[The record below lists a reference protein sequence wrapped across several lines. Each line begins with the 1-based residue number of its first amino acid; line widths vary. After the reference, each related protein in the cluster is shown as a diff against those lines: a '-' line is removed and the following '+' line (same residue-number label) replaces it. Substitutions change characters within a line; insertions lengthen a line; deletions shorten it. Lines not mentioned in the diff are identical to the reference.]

1 MGKES
6 PRERRNRDRS
16 PERRRRSRSRSTDRY
31 NRRDYRKDGSP
42 RVKKEIKEEAPS
54 DSESPRRRQE
64 DRNEGKHGDRNND
77 RKDNRRDFYDRR
89 DNRRDFDDRR
99 ERSNR
104 DDRGG
109 RHHDGQ
115 RDPRDNFRRPER
127 EEQMREDGKRY
138 GLEKKEEN
146 WGKSEEPAGPPKEKE
161 KVNLGTSGALTE
173 DTNTFRGVVIKYN
186 EPPEAKKP
194 NARWRLY
201 PFKGDEALQ
210 VLYIHRQSA
219 YLIGRDHKIADIP
232 VDHPSCS
239 KQHAVLQFRSM
250 PFTRDDG
257 TKARRIMPYIIDLGS
272 GNGTYLNEKKIE
284 AQRYIELKEKDM
296 LKFGFST
303 REYVVMKERE
313 ITEEE
318 LAEGAV
324 KHEDSD

>member
-1 MGKES
+1 MFQLKKTMSEDS
-6 PRERRNRDRS
+6 PRDRRHRDRS
-16 PERRRRSRSRSTDRY
+16 PERRRRSRSRSNDRY
-31 NRRDYRKDGSP
+31 GRRSRK
-42 RVKKEIKEEAPS
+42 RE
-54 DSESPRRRQE
+54 ESPRIKKEVKEEVFSDRESPMRRQ
-64 DRNEGKHGDRNND
+64 DNFND
-77 RKDNRRDFYDRR
+77 RKSRDWKNDRSDNRRDLDDRR
-89 DNRRDFDDRR
+89 DTRNHDKH
-99 ERSNR
+99 RSQR
-104 DDRGG
+104 DD
-109 RHHDGQ
+109 
-115 RDPRDNFRRPER
+115 FRQPHR
-127 EEQMREDGKRY
+127 EQAIGENGKQY
-138 GLEKKEEN
+138 GLEQKNPKN
-146 WGKSEEPAGPPKEKE
+146 EEPWGRSDERSGPPKEKE

-210 VLYIHRQSA
+210 VLYVHRQSA

-272 GNGTYLNEKKIE
+272 GNGTFLNEVKIE
-284 AQRYIELKEKDM
+284 PQRYVELKEKDM

-318 LAEGAV
+318 LAGARDE
-324 KHEDSD
+324 KQEDSD

>member
-1 MGKES
+1 MGRHS
-6 PRERRNRDRS
+6 PRDRKQRDRS
-16 PERRRRSRSRSTDRY
+16 PERRRRSRSRSNDRLW
-31 NRRDYRKDGSP
+31 RRDRKRDESP
-42 RVKKEIKEEAPS
+42 RDGKEIKEEVFS
-54 DSESPRRRQE
+54 DSESSRHRQDNWRERKNQDRR
-64 DRNEGKHGDRNND
+64 N
-77 RKDNRRDFYDRR
+77 DRR
-89 DNRRDFDDRR
+89 DDRRDFDSHRDHRTRNDRE
-99 ERSNR
+99 ERNR
-104 DDRGG
+104 DDR
-109 RHHDGQ
+109 RNQ
-115 RDPRDNFRRPER
+115 REDFRKPDQVRN
-127 EEQMREDGKRY
+127 DGKRY
-138 GLEKKEEN
+138 GLEQKEIKREEP
-146 WGKSEEPAGPPKEKE
+146 WGKSDEAVDPFKEKE
-161 KVNLGTSGALTE
+161 KVNMGTSGALTE

-210 VLYIHRQSA
+210 VLYVHRQSA

-272 GNGTYLNEKKIE
+272 GNGTFLNEQKIE
-284 AQRYIELKEKDM
+284 PQRYIELKEKDM

-318 LAEGAV
+318 LAGGVET

>member
-1 MGKES
+1 MGRDS
-6 PRERRNRDRS
+6 PRDRRHRDRS
-16 PERRRRSRSRSTDRY
+16 PERRRRSRSRSRDRQT
-31 NRRDYRKDGSP
+31 RRDTRRDDSP
-42 RVKKEIKEEAPS
+42 KIKREVKEEQFS
-54 DSESPRRRQE
+54 DNDSPRRRRD
-64 DRNEGKHGDRNND
+64 DRGG
-77 RKDNRRDFYDRR
+77 RRDDRR
-89 DNRRDFDDRR
+89 DNRRDDRR
-99 ERSNR
+99 DHR
-104 DDRGG
+104 DDRG
-109 RHHDGQ
+109 D
-115 RDPRDNFRRPER
+115 RDRRDNFRRPDPV
-127 EEQMREDGKRY
+127 REDGKQY

-146 WGKSEEPAGPPKEKE
+146 WGKPEEPAKEKE

-201 PFKGDEALQ
+201 PFKGEESLQ

-272 GNGTYLNEKKIE
+272 GNGTFLNEKKIE
-284 AQRYIELKEKDM
+284 PQRYIELQEKDM

-318 LAEGAV
+318 LAGGEDV
-324 KHEDSD
+324 KKEVLQLYII

>member
-1 MGKES
+1 MGRDS
-6 PRERRNRDRS
+6 PRDRRYNNRS
-16 PERRRRSRSRSTDRY
+16 PERRRRTRSRSNDRN
-31 NRRDYRKDGSP
+31 NRRDYKRDNSP
-42 RVKKEIKEEAPS
+42 RVKKEIKDEQYS
-54 DSESPRRRQE
+54 DSESSRYNR
-64 DRNEGKHGDRNND
+64 DNRNE
-77 RKDNRRDFYDRR
+77 RRDRDTRNDRR
-89 DNRRDFDDRR
+89 DNRRDYEDRR
-99 ERSNR
+99 ERGSRGDRGDGRR
-104 DDRGG
+104 DD
-109 RHHDGQ
+109 Q
-115 RDPRDNFRRPER
+115 RDHSRRSDRDEHL
-127 EEQMREDGKRY
+127 REDGKRY
-138 GLEKKEEN
+138 GLEKKEQN
-146 WGKSEEPAGPPKEKE
+146 WGSNPESTGPPKEKE

-272 GNGTYLNEKKIE
+272 GNGTFLNEEKIE
-284 AQRYIELKEKDM
+284 PQRYIELKEKDM

-318 LAEGAV
+318 LQGNEGV
-324 KHEDSD
+324 KKEEDSN

>member
-1 MGKES
+1 MGRDS
-6 PRERRNRDRS
+6 PKDRKYNNRS
-16 PERRRRSRSRSTDRY
+16 PDRRRRSRSRSSDRN
-31 NRRDYRKDGSP
+31 NRREYRRNNSP
-42 RVKKEIKEEAPS
+42 RVKKEIKDKPYS
-54 DSESPRRRQE
+54 DSEASRYNR
-64 DRNEGKHGDRNND
+64 DNRNE
-77 RKDNRRDFYDRR
+77 RRDRDRRNDRR
-89 DNRRDFDDRR
+89 DYEDCR
-99 ERSNR
+99 ERESHGA
-104 DDRGG
+104 RGDG
-109 RHHDGQ
+109 RRGDKREQ
-115 RDPRDNFRRPER
+115 FRRPEQA
-127 EEQMREDGKRY
+127 EPLREDGKIY
-138 GLEKKEEN
+138 GLEKKEKH
-146 WGKSEEPAGPPKEKE
+146 WGISSESAGPPKEKE

-272 GNGTYLNEKKIE
+272 GNGTFLNEEKIE
-284 AQRYIELKEKDM
+284 PQRYIELKEKDM

-318 LAEGAV
+318 IQESEGV
-324 KHEDSD
+324 KKEEDSD